1 MSSPTYRSPFP
12 APLARKTF
20 LNGYVF
26 GTPVG
31 DLGWFASLLIGLATG
46 MVAFFSATFLGIVAL
61 LILLSTGHKVDMAQ
75 SYRLFGFPVGVVV
88 MVLALSYMGMLW
100 VKRITRKSNP

>member
-12 APLARKTF
+12 EPLARKTF

-26 GTPVG
+26 GAPVG
-31 DLGWFASLLIGLATG
+31 DMGWFASLLIGLATG
-46 MVAFFSATFLGIVAL
+46 MAAFFFATFIGIVVL

-75 SYRLFGFPVGVVV
+75 SYRLFGLPVGLTV
-88 MVLALSYMGMLW
+88 MVLSVAYMGMLW
-100 VKRITRKSNP
+100 VKRITRK

>member
-12 APLARKTF
+12 EPLARKTF

-26 GTPVG
+26 GAPVG

-46 MVAFFSATFLGIVAL
+46 MMAFFFATFLGIVAL
-61 LILLSTGHKVDMAQ
+61 LILNASGHKIDFAL
-75 SYRLFGFPVGVVV
+75 SYRLIGFPIGVVV
-88 MVLALSYMGMLW
+88 MALAVAYMGMLW
-100 VKRITRKSNP
+100 VKRITRK